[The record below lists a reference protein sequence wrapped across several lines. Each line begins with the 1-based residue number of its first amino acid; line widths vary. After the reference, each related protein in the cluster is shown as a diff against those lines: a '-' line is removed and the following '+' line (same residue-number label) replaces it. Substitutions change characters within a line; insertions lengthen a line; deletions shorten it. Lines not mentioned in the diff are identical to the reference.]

1 MSYQMTRRVHNLVLA
16 GDGTSTST
24 AGRLPAQTNGLTVN
38 RVGFQV
44 TVAGTTTAPVVT
56 FKKRV
61 TPGTDTGGTVIATV
75 TAASATAA
83 AGTIYYVDNLSTKV
97 GISEELYAVVSTA
110 GGGSLAI
117 DIFAEVSHTPSSL
130 ADAVA
135 NTLVVVVAA

>member
-16 GDGTSTST
+16 GDGTTT
-24 AGRLPAQTNGLTVN
+24 ATVGRLPAQTNGFTVH

-44 TVAGTTTAPVVT
+44 TVAGTTTPPVVT
-56 FKKRV
+56 FSKRV
-61 TPGTDTGGTVIATV
+61 TPAVAGTTITTV

-83 AGTIYYVDNLSTKV
+83 AGTVYYVDGLSTKV
-97 GISEELYAVVSTA
+97 GVSEELYAAVTTA

-135 NTLVVVVAA
+135 NSLVVAVAS